1 MILLLFIIPALAGL
15 AAFALRSPAVRRG
28 LLIGTALVHAALT
41 AICWQTTPSPAL
53 GGWLAL
59 DAAGL
64 LFLSITSGL
73 FLVASFYAAGYL
85 GQQANKHITDAEE
98 GMLFDN
104 APEAVFIGCLL
115 LFLATMTLV
124 TVSQHF
130 GLLWVAVEATTLASA
145 PLIYFHR
152 HHRSLEATW
161 KYLLICSVG
170 IALALLANFF
180 LGVAVTQST
189 GGGFP
194 MVLSELVTHAR
205 GLQTPWL
212 KAAGLLF
219 FYWIYRLGL
228 TASGIKMCVLS
239 ALLIGLAFSDLE
251 ERILPD
257 EMTLGGVAMGL
268 AFAWFVTVNDFSG
281 QAILWLIGISP
292 AGKFRSLAEA
302 AVGAALPA
310 FFLWAGGWLYEK
322 IRHREG
328 LGLGDV
334 KLIAMVGAVL
344 GLHAAL
350 LTLILGSIAGS
361 VVGLAYIKFTHKD
374 ASTYELP
381 FGTFLSLAALVAA
394 FGWGLA

>member
-1 MILLLFIIPALAGL
+1 MMEAILALLF
-15 AAFALRSPAVRRG
+15 G
-28 LLIGTALVHAALT
+28 LLIGSFLNVCIYRWPRDLSVVKPRSHCTACQKTIAWYDNIPVVSFAV
-41 AICWQTTPSPAL
+41 L
-53 GGWLAL
+53 GGRCRYCRARISWRYP
-59 DAAGL
+59 
-64 LFLSITSGL
+64 
-73 FLVASFYAAGYL
+73 V
-85 GQQANKHITDAEE
+85 
-98 GMLFDN
+98 
-104 APEAVFIGCLL
+104 
-115 LFLATMTLV
+115 
-124 TVSQHF
+124 
-130 GLLWVAVEATTLASA
+130 VEL
-145 PLIYFHR
+145 
-152 HHRSLEATW
+152 
-161 KYLLICSVG
+161 
-170 IALALLANFF
+170 
-180 LGVAVTQST
+180 
-189 GGGFP
+189 
-194 MVLSELVTHAR
+194 
-205 GLQTPWL
+205 
-212 KAAGLLF
+212 AAGLLF
-219 FYWIYRLGL
+219 FYWVYRLGL

-302 AVGAALPA
+302 AVGALLPA

-334 KLIAMVGAVL
+334 KLIAMVGAFL